1 MLLSCVLGDQ
11 SKVSNDWSIVE
22 NDYGDKLISNESIKQ
37 KIRLGKN
44 VASKCEKVYSSA
56 ATAGYDIASNI
67 ILTNNNKN
75 MNLNILNFWSKD
87 KEERKKHV
95 DSNICYV
102 TLVSNNY
109 QLLNYETDEVIA
121 QTYRYKG
128 NDDQAAVQG
137 CAIRF
142 DKPGVTLIKIGVF
155 DKVVNRYTTITVDV
169 DDEYKLHVEKNSNLT
184 KEETDVLKDVKKKLG
199 RRMVHFLISCP
210 EGYLPTS
217 TYIVNGLVEG
227 LSDKVAELTDS
238 VKNAQILVLPS
249 GDNSFK
255 ANNKEEIQAI
265 KDMFNE
271 HIVNERV
278 KAVTLIGVDLPVD
291 ICREFKIL
299 YQFKFNEDTNLIECI
314 RSN

>member
-1 MLLSCVLGDQ
+1 
-11 SKVSNDWSIVE
+11 
-22 NDYGDKLISNESIKQ
+22 
-37 KIRLGKN
+37 
-44 VASKCEKVYSSA
+44 
-56 ATAGYDIASNI
+56 
-67 ILTNNNKN
+67 
-75 MNLNILNFWSKD
+75 
-87 KEERKKHV
+87 
-95 DSNICYV
+95 
-102 TLVSNNY
+102 
-109 QLLNYETDEVIA
+109 
-121 QTYRYKG
+121 
-128 NDDQAAVQG
+128 
-137 CAIRF
+137 
-142 DKPGVTLIKIGVF
+142 
-155 DKVVNRYTTITVDV
+155 
-169 DDEYKLHVEKNSNLT
+169 
-184 KEETDVLKDVKKKLG
+184 
-199 RRMVHFLISCP
+199 MVHFLSSCP

-255 ANNKEEIQAI
+255 TNNKEEIQAI